1 MAALMNA
8 ELFCGHFRSR
18 DAVGYLLEGDV
29 TRIVG
34 TAIIGLFVNAEGR
47 ETTIVR
53 RAEALFVDIFRRGD
67 QLIAHFLR
75 RFGSRAL
82 RDDAANIGDLR
93 NPFGVIAQVFADQL
107 IGGFSVA
114 LAGHLHLEI
123 TGIELEQML
132 QQFLVRHVG
141 AMDRIDIAARANV
154 NAELLA
160 LLCRKAIEDPVIQ
173 LDEVR
178 QKVAGSPRI
187 ARVVARR
194 QTPFREVHD
203 DVCGPSVEA
212 GADVFLTFIDDVIL
226 KLLP

>member
-1 MAALMNA
+1 MNA
-8 ELFCGHFRSR
+8 KLFGGHFRSS
-18 DAVGYLLEGDV
+18 DAVRYLLERDV
-29 TRIVG
+29 ARIVG
-34 TAIIGLFVNAEGR
+34 TAMIGLFVNAEGR
-47 ETTIVR
+47 EATIVR
-53 RAEALFVDIFRRGD
+53 RADALFVDIFGRGD
-67 QLIAHFLR
+67 QLIAHFLH

-82 RDDAANIGDLR
+82 RDDAANISHLR
-93 NPFGVIAQVFADQL
+93 DPFGVIPQVFADQL

-123 TGIELEQML
+123 AGVELEQMF
-132 QQFLVRHVG
+132 QQFLVRHIG

-154 NAELLA
+154 NADLLA
-160 LLCRKAIEDPVIQ
+160 LLCRKAIEDPVIE

-203 DVCGPSVEA
+203 DVCGPASKQERMS
-212 GADVFLTFIDDVIL
+212 FSHSLTMSSSNCL
-226 KLLP
+226 RE